1 MQQFSCVLHEQS
13 TGHLTQHGTPSLKS
27 YRDQISLY
35 KKKKE
40 MIKKSFWAI
49 YEIVHDN

>member
-13 TGHLTQHGTPSLKS
+13 TGHLSQHGTPSLKS

-35 KKKKE
+35 KKKKGNDQK
-40 MIKKSFWAI
+40 II
-49 YEIVHDN
+49 LGNLRNCTR